1 MRMHTISTEII
12 FRVEGHAAIVG
23 ERGISIVP
31 ERLCVRRA
39 WRYVGHDGRGMNEEA
54 YTSWSIRGAR
64 VLKSGV
70 VSHKSEHWR
79 FGSPDDLDQ
88 LRQEGH
94 SDLAN
99 RIRGAISLLPT
110 AGGIE

>member
-1 MRMHTISTEII
+1 MKMHTVTAEVV

-23 ERGISIVP
+23 ERAISIVP
-31 ERLCVRRA
+31 ERVRVARS
-39 WRYVGHDGRGMNEEA
+39 WRFIGRDGRGMNEEA

-64 VLKSGV
+64 VLKSGI

-99 RIRGAISLLPT
+99 RIRGAIALLPT

>member
-1 MRMHTISTEII
+1 MNMHTVKAELI
-12 FRVEGHAAIVG
+12 FRVEGHPAIVG
-23 ERGISIVP
+23 ERGISLVP
-31 ERLCVRRA
+31 EQVSVRRA
-39 WRYVGHDGRGMNEEA
+39 WRYIGYAGRGNEEA

-64 VLKSGV
+64 VLKSGI

-79 FGSPDDLDQ
+79 FGSPGDDLDQ

-99 RIRGAISLLPT
+99 RIRGAIALLPT
-110 AGGIE
+110 AGSIE

>member
-1 MRMHTISTEII
+1 MNMHTVYAELI
-12 FRVEGHAAIVG
+12 FRVDGHPAIVG

-31 ERLCVRRA
+31 ERVRVARS
-39 WRYVGHDGRGMNEEA
+39 WRFIGRDGRGNEEA

-64 VLKSGV
+64 VLKSGI

-99 RIRGAISLLPT
+99 RIRGAIALLPT
-110 AGGIE
+110 AEGIE